1 MQRKDKIETKMVK
14 TSHGHERAMAVAK
27 KAWDEAFELRFELG
41 KSQQAIEAAD
51 EEAGKPQDPPERGGH
66 AINRRSRESDRPN

>member
-1 MQRKDKIETKMVK
+1 
-14 TSHGHERAMAVAK
+14 MAVAR

>member
-14 TSHGHERAMAVAK
+14 TSHGHERAMAVAR

-51 EEAGKPQDPPERGGH
+51 EAMCRAYHMAVAGVQQSGQQQE
-66 AINRRSRESDRPN
+66 NEE

>member
-14 TSHGHERAMAVAK
+14 TLHGHERAMAVAR

-51 EEAGKPQDPPERGGH
+51 EAMCRAYHMAVAGVQQSGQQQE
-66 AINRRSRESDRPN
+66 NEE